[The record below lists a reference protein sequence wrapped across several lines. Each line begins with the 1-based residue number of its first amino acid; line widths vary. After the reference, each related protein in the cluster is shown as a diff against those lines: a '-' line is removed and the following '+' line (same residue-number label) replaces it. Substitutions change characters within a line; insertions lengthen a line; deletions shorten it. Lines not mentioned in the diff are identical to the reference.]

1 MKKKNYI
8 EYEDGRKVILDDDD
22 VPELGDEFFKN
33 AKSFSE
39 LPASLQKK
47 LAKIGKRGRPVSA
60 APKQMIAFRFSPDLV
75 NAIKAVGKGY
85 NVRVEK
91 VLRDAVRKGLI

>member
-1 MKKKNYI
+1 MKKKVNPELI
-8 EYEDGRKVILDDDD
+8 DDDN
-22 VPELGDEFFKN
+22 PEWADKDFKN

-39 LPASLQKK
+39 LPVSLQKK
-47 LAKIGKRGRPVSA
+47 LAKIQKRGRPVSA

-75 NAIKAVGKGY
+75 EAIKAVGKGY

-91 VLRDAVRKGLI
+91 VLRDAFNKGLI

>member
-1 MKKKNYI
+1 MKKKQYI
-8 EYEDGRKVILDDDD
+8 EYEDGTKILLDDDD
-22 VPELGDEFFKN
+22 VPELTDKFFKN

-47 LAKIGKRGRPVSA
+47 LAKIQKRGRPVSD

-91 VLRDAVRKGLI
+91 VLRDAFNKGLI